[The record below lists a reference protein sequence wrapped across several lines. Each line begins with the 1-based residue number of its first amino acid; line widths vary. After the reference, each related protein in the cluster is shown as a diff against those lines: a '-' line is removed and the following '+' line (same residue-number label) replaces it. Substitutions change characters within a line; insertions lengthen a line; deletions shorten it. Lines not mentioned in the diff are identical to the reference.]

1 MFPNLSNLNTLE
13 ISGHK
18 RKAENDLSDIYFKA
32 YRNGEFR
39 KLSNLFGP
47 VEWMYQQSKFKAGS
61 EVYNFLEQGKQ
72 RTLQG
77 SFTPEE
83 FKTILNALGLDVK
96 LKSYTDDDGALAT
109 GLIAQ
114 TTSQIAK
121 APDSDLGRKRL
132 SFILGRSV
140 NVSKDEALAWHA
152 QNVNPEL
159 GDDDA
164 NALML
169 RILRVKY
176 AIPQYRGL
184 LLRSGTRALHEGKGR
199 GAPNKWEWQN
209 KPLTPQ
215 EEAKG
220 FTRGGDVLGKLLMQV
235 REEV

>member
-184 LLRSGTRALHEGKGR
+184 LLRSGTRVLHEGKGR